1 MSETILAGSDIR
13 LYRFDN
19 GLRLLVD
26 PMPGIKTFALT
37 AIIHGG
43 TRFETEAQS
52 GWAHLLEHMV
62 FKGAG
67 GRSAR
72 ELAEVIEH
80 QGGTINAS
88 TSYEHTRFEVRGM
101 SHLLPLALEVVTD
114 MMFRP
119 TMSPDELKR
128 EKLVVGQEISEAF
141 DTPDDHVFDLLQ
153 SACFADQSLGRPILG
168 TVKSLKPVDA
178 PTLRQFAQQLYAPQN
193 MTICVSGGIEPD
205 AAYHALLAMLEGV
218 EPVATL
224 PEPAPAQFSRE
235 HKHLTRRIE
244 QVNLALAFQGVDR
257 FSDDLFATRLFC
269 EILGGGMASR
279 LFQSARED
287 RGLAYTIDAW
297 STQYRD
303 SGVIGVYAGCLAA
316 DVGPLCELIAQTIR
330 DLTQN
335 PLERELERARAQ
347 FKTSL
352 YLNDESPAM
361 RAGTYAAHLL
371 TYGRLF
377 GIDEQARDLD
387 AVTRDDL
394 SRIGQ
399 SILAQGGCASAV
411 LGPRLKANP
420 ELILNQVFAA

>member
-1 MSETILAGSDIR
+1 MSETALAGSDIR
-13 LYRFDN
+13 LYRFEN

-26 PMPGIKTFALT
+26 PMPGLKTFALT
-37 AIIHGG
+37 AIVHGG
-43 TRFETEAQS
+43 TRFETETQS

-114 MMFRP
+114 LMFRP

-153 SACFADQSLGRPILG
+153 SACFAGQSLGRPILG

-178 PTLRQFAQQLYAPQN
+178 PTLRQFAHRLYAPQN
-193 MTICVSGGIEPD
+193 MTMCVSGGIEPD
-205 AAYHALLAMLEGV
+205 STYHALSAMLEGI
-218 EPVATL
+218 EPVAAL
-224 PEPAPAQFSRE
+224 PEPLPGQFSRE

-244 QVNLALAFQGVDR
+244 QVNLALAFEGVDR
-257 FSDDLFATRLFC
+257 FDDDLFATRLFC

-303 SGVIGVYAGCLAA
+303 TGVIGVYAGCLAA
-316 DVGPLCELIAQTIR
+316 DVEPLCELIAQNLR
-330 DLTQN
+330 DLTHD

-352 YLNDESPAM
+352 YLNEESPAM
-361 RAGTYAAHLL
+361 RAGAYAAQLL

-394 SRIGQ
+394 SRVGQ
-399 SILAQGGCASAV
+399 LVLTQGGCASAI
-411 LGPRLKANP
+411 LGPRLKIEP
-420 ELILNQVFAA
+420 ELALNQIFST